1 MEGYMKLSGV
11 LAWHPHVAMTKE
23 EIDEFLS
30 GRWVAR
36 LATTSKNGYP
46 HIAPLWYYWDGECIY
61 IALTHTRQSCKN
73 LRHDPRC
80 SVVIDMDDR
89 PLMGMRSNL
98 AKAVMIIG
106 DAELTEVGSGKRVTI
121 NAGPWK
127 GEHSPEQAVA
137 MLTSRYGLFERDGAL
152 GMTREAFRGMFA
164 QPGVEDSQ
172 IFKDNVGRVLT
183 KIVPKKIQA
192 WDFSKSPIEYI
203 KE

>member
-1 MEGYMKLSGV
+1 MKISGV

-30 GRWVAR
+30 GRWIAR
-36 LATTSKNGYP
+36 LATAGKDGYP
-46 HIAPLWYYWDGECIY
+46 HIAPLWYYWDGECLY
-61 IALTHTRQSCKN
+61 FALTTTRQSCRN
-73 LRHDPRC
+73 LQRDPRC

-98 AKAVMIIG
+98 AKAVVIIG
-106 DAELTEVGSGKRVTI
+106 DAQMTAVGSGQKVTI

-127 GEHSPEQAVA
+127 GEHTPEQAVA

-164 QPGVEDSQ
+164 QPGVQDSQ
-172 IFKDNVGRVLT
+172 IFKDNIGRVLT

-192 WDFSKSPIEYI
+192 WDFSKSPIEYV
-203 KE
+203 KEEK